1 MISIYELLQC
11 LTDAADL
18 ISPALA
24 NHHQQVAYLAYHIAD
39 QMGLSNTSKR
49 DLVIAGLLHDVGAL
63 SVSERHQLVENE
75 PPNVQDHGHK
85 GALLLSG
92 LDHLQD
98 VSIIVKHHH
107 LPWKNGKGKFFEN
120 ESVSMLS
127 HIIHLAD
134 RVAVR
139 VKDNNKVLEQIPQI
153 RKEILSQK
161 GDKFVPEMVDAFIEI
176 SHKEF
181 IWLDLSYKPLLNILP
196 RVLVFDIWELNWDDI
211 IDLTKIF
218 SKIIDFRSH
227 FTATHTSGVSAVAV
241 KLASLM
247 GFSELELKMMQVA
260 SHLHDLGK
268 LAVPTEILEKTEPL
282 NVEEFNI
289 IKSHTFYTF
298 RLLQN
303 IDAFDTISR
312 WAAFHHEKLNGKGYP
327 FHLDGSQ
334 LTLGS
339 RIVAVADI
347 FTAIAEDRPYRKG
360 MSKETIMKVMDG
372 LVKDK
377 SICQFVTNVLFEN
390 LEEINHIRET
400 AQLKAA
406 KEYRT
411 FFELD

>member
-1 MISIYELLQC
+1 
-11 LTDAADL
+11 
-18 ISPALA
+18 
-24 NHHQQVAYLAYHIAD
+24 
-39 QMGLSNTSKR
+39 
-49 DLVIAGLLHDVGAL
+49 
-63 SVSERHQLVENE
+63 
-75 PPNVQDHGHK
+75 
-85 GALLLSG
+85 
-92 LDHLQD
+92 
-98 VSIIVKHHH
+98 
-107 LPWKNGKGKFFEN
+107 
-120 ESVSMLS
+120 
-127 HIIHLAD
+127 
-134 RVAVR
+134 
-139 VKDNNKVLEQIPQI
+139 
-153 RKEILSQK
+153 
-161 GDKFVPEMVDAFIEI
+161 MVDAFIEI

-289 IKSHTFYTF
+289 IKSHNFYTF

-377 SICQFVTNVLFEN
+377 SICQFVTNVLFVN